1 VSGRR
6 GAQRKV
12 LIQGDGAARRR
23 YGIENRQEKYMARK
37 LRVGV
42 IGGGIGGVALTGALA
57 QRGIEVKVF
66 ERAPAFG
73 DVGAGIQMTPNAAK
87 VLRGLGLADQLRRAG
102 FLPQAI
108 VGRNWRTA
116 RENFRTPL
124 IEACPKLYGADFYH
138 VHRADLHAMLA
149 SLVPESSA
157 MLSTSCLSVRNEANT
172 AIATFAD
179 GTEYEADLIVG
190 ADGVRSIVRNQL
202 FGEEE
207 PRFTGH
213 MCYRAV
219 VPFPDR
225 RPDFVSPDSS
235 FWMGPNG
242 HVVTYYVRS
251 GAAVNI
257 VAVSE
262 TENWVEESWN
272 APSSR
277 EELLNA
283 FKGWHP
289 NLIQL
294 FERTDSV
301 FKWGLFDRDPMKTW
315 SSGRVTL
322 LGDSAH
328 PMLPFL
334 SQGAAMAIEDGY
346 VLATAL
352 AAHGQD
358 VQSALRDYEAE
369 RLPRTSRVQLES
381 RERGKTYHLPS
392 ALAQLRRDAT
402 YRLQALINPHASGI
416 KANWVYEYDATAFK
430 PSVTNFKKVA

>member
-1 VSGRR
+1 M
-6 GAQRKV
+6 
-12 LIQGDGAARRR
+12 I
-23 YGIENRQEKYMARK
+23 MARK

-57 QRGIEVKVF
+57 QRGIDVRVF
-66 ERAPAFG
+66 ERAAAFG
-73 DVGAGIQMTPNAAK
+73 EVGAGIQVTPNAAK
-87 VLRGLGLADQLRRAG
+87 VLKGLGLGDQLRRAG

-124 IEACPKLYGADFYH
+124 IEHCPKLYGADFYH

-149 SLVPESSA
+149 SLVPDSA
-157 MLSTSCLSVRNEANT
+157 AVLSTACVSVRNEANT
-172 AIATFAD
+172 AVATFAD
-179 GTEYEADLIVG
+179 GSQFEADLIVG
-190 ADGVRSIVRNQL
+190 ADGVRSVVRDVL
-202 FGEEE
+202 FGEQA

-219 VPFPDR
+219 VPFDT

-235 FWMGPNG
+235 FWLGPNG

-251 GAAVNI
+251 GAGVNI
-257 VAVSE
+257 VAVNE
-262 TENWVEESWN
+262 TANWVEESWN

-289 NLIQL
+289 NLIKL
-294 FERTDSV
+294 FEKTDSV
-301 FKWGLFDRDPMKTW
+301 FKWGLFDRDPMTTW

-346 VLATAL
+346 VLAKSL
-352 AAHGQD
+352 DAHGQD
-358 VQSALRDYEAE
+358 VAAALRDYEAE
-369 RLPRTSRVQLES
+369 RLPRTTRVQLES

-392 ALAQLRRDAT
+392 KLGQVKRDAM
-402 YRLQALINPHASGI
+402 YWMQSLLNPHASGI

-430 PSVTNFKKVA
+430 PGTSDLRKAA

>member
-1 VSGRR
+1 
-6 GAQRKV
+6 
-12 LIQGDGAARRR
+12 
-23 YGIENRQEKYMARK
+23 MARK
-37 LRVGV
+37 LRVGI
-42 IGGGIGGVALTGALA
+42 IGGGIGGLALTGALI
-57 QRGIEVKVF
+57 QRGIDVKVF

-73 DVGAGIQMTPNAAK
+73 EVGAGIQMTPNAAK
-87 VLRGLGLADQLRRAG
+87 VLRGLGLTDQLRRAG

-124 IEACPKLYGADFYH
+124 INDCPRIYGADFYH
-138 VHRADLHAMLA
+138 VHRADLHAMLV
-149 SLVPESSA
+149 SLVPDSA
-157 MLSTSCLSVRNEANT
+157 AVLSASCESVRNENNT
-172 AIATFAD
+172 AVAKFAD
-179 GTEYEADLIVG
+179 GSEFEADVIVG
-190 ADGVRSIVRNQL
+190 SDGVRSIVRNQL
-202 FGEEE
+202 FGQEE

-225 RPDFVSPDSS
+225 RPDFVSPDAS
-235 FWMGPNG
+235 FWMGPKG

-257 VAVSE
+257 VAVNE
-262 TENWVEESWN
+262 TANWVEESWST
-272 APSSR
+272 PSSR
-277 EELLNA
+277 EELLDA

-301 FKWGLFDRDPMKTW
+301 FKWGLFDRDPMKSW
-315 SSGRVTL
+315 SKGRITL
-322 LGDSAH
+322 LGDAAH

-352 AAHGQD
+352 AGHGED
-358 VQSALRDYEAE
+358 IGSALRDYEAE
-369 RLPRTSRVQLES
+369 RLPRTSRVQLEA

-392 ALAQLRRDAT
+392 PLAQLKRDMS
-402 YRLQALINPHASGI
+402 YRLQAMVNPHASGI

-430 PSVTNFKKVA
+430 PKISGLKKAA